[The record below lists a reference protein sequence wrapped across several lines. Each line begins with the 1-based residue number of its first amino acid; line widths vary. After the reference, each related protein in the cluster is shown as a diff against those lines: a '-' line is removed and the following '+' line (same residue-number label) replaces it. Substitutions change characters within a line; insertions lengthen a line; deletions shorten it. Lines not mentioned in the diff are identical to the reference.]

1 MRNRLIFIV
10 TVLIAGVAS
19 RPLGAQITVR
29 GRLVD
34 GVAKSPVIGALAEL
48 RDQQANVIAQTFTSP
63 TGAFLFAVPGN
74 KKYVLRIAAI
84 GYGRHAPIEIPVGTE
99 TVVVPDVVL
108 TPVVVTLP
116 ELHAMSGKRACGKS
130 EVNPETFGGLLESA
144 RTSLQVMD
152 ATLRSGSVA
161 FEMQV
166 IHKLA
171 VKTSTDSSISADTVG
186 GVLHEWP
193 VKSLSI
199 DSLQELG
206 FQRPKTPE
214 EGFGHHYYG
223 PDMQVLVSDW
233 FLDTHCFALD
243 KDRSKGDTVVIKFDP
258 AGKNKNTDVS
268 GTLVLDRSSLT
279 MRRLTFELRDLP
291 DGVPDRSAGG
301 EMRFAEKSPGLW
313 VPIEWAI
320 WAPIT
325 KSARTIS
332 RPVLTTNSPGQR
344 VVVAGGRGSMMGGSS
359 NLPPPPPPLVQVV
372 GRDERRGRLTRMVPL
387 GGS

>member
-1 MRNRLIFIV
+1 V
-10 TVLIAGVAS
+10 VG
-19 RPLGAQITVR
+19 
-29 GRLVD
+29 
-34 GVAKSPVIGALAEL
+34 
-48 RDQQANVIAQTFTSP
+48 QTFSSP
-63 TGAFLFAVPGN
+63 TGAFLFAVSGN
-74 KKYVLRIAAI
+74 QKYELRIAAI
-84 GYGRHAPIEIPVGTE
+84 GYARHAFIDIPLGSE
-99 TVVVPDVVL
+99 TVIVPETAL

-130 EVNPETFGGLLESA
+130 ELNPETFGGLLESA

-152 ATLRSGSVA
+152 ATLRSASLA

-199 DSLQELG
+199 DSLQLLG

-214 EGFGHHYYG
+214 EGYGHHYYG

-243 KDRSKGDTVVIKFDP
+243 KDHSKGDTVVIRFDP
-258 AGKNKNTDVS
+258 AGKSHNVDVS
-268 GTLVLDRSSLT
+268 GVLVLDRPTLT
-279 MRRLTFELRDLP
+279 MRRLAFELRDLP

-301 EMRFAEKSPGLW
+301 EMHFAEKGTGLW
-313 VPIEWAI
+313 VPVDWAI

-332 RPVLTTNSPGQR
+332 RPMLTAEP
-344 VVVAGGRGSMMGGSS
+344 GRGLRGGTMLGGGSLS
-359 NLPPPPPPLVQVV
+359 APPPPLVQVV
-372 GRDERRGRLTRMVPL
+372 GRDERRGRLTRIVPI
-387 GGS
+387 G